1 MERLKGLLLR
11 IVVAVVLLVLLA
23 YAGDYIS
30 VRYRIPKGRD
40 PFSTVTIQPYYAI
53 HEKNGRTEYD
63 FAQPETQVCV
73 RSLFP
78 HLGYSPCWYVNRHTD
93 KRIDI

>member
-1 MERLKGLLLR
+1 VLLR
-11 IVVAVVLLVLLA
+11 VVAAVILLVGLI
-23 YAGDYIS
+23 YVGDYLS

-40 PFSTVTIQPYYAI
+40 PFSTVTMQPYYAI

-63 FAQPETQVCV
+63 FGRPQIQMCV

-78 HLGYSPCWYVNRHTD
+78 HLGYSPCWYVNRHTQQ
-93 KRIDI
+93 RIDI